1 MFRNESTAVID
12 KAKSREKAKAKAR
25 TGSPPEIIRQPKAID
40 ETSGALVLKEEIS
53 DSVRFRLDTNH
64 GMYVKTLI
72 PSSSIF
78 PTIEERSLGYFSAHS
93 SMWLRNFDLVDTI
106 CASNADEHLLASM
119 SAVGLASFS
128 NSVHAPELM
137 IRARRDY
144 VTALQLTNAALRSP
158 SEVKKDSTLFA
169 VMILSIFETVTGN
182 NERSLAAW
190 TEHINGA
197 AALVKLRGEEQFNT
211 QAGKRMFLQVTSNL
225 MLSCIQRTLPMPA
238 HIVELRKSAERFMDA
253 ANPAWRLSGII
264 IDLTILRAGIRD
276 GEIVGA
282 REIIEAALE
291 LDNRFISVFENLPPH
306 WQYGFV
312 YTDETPDLIWGGN
325 YHVYSEFWVAHIWN
339 GMRTCRIL
347 IHELIRDQLLSAAYE
362 PEEIF
367 TATEFIAQNESCEA
381 IMVQMRDDILGS
393 VPHHTQSSLVQ
404 SKTVMDG
411 PNTFLE
417 GSRSYFV
424 LWPLYL
430 AGSMDLTTEAIR
442 EWSIKRLKIIGDTVG
457 LKQAV
462 VLADYMENGKH
473 ISAWDR
479 EDKAE
484 WKRSLP
490 PRPKDL
496 KSFFLSLRRESES
509 ESPSSVGTAE
519 S

>member
-25 TGSPPEIIRQPKAID
+25 ASSPPATFRERRAAA
-40 ETSGALVLKEEIS
+40 ETSDALVLKGEIS
-53 DSVRFRLDTNH
+53 DSARFRLDNNH

-72 PSSSIF
+72 PSSNIF

-128 NSVHAPELM
+128 NSVRAPELM

-197 AALVKLRGEEQFNT
+197 AALVKLRGEQQFNT

-253 ANPAWRLSGII
+253 SNPAWRLSGII
-264 IDLTILRAGIRD
+264 IDLTIFRAAIRD
-276 GEIVGA
+276 GDIIGPRA
-282 REIIEAALE
+282 IIEAALE
-291 LDNRFISVFENLPPH
+291 LDRRFISVFENLPTY
-306 WQYGFV
+306 WQYEVV
-312 YTDETPDLIWGGN
+312 YTDETPDLIWGGS
-325 YHVYSEFWVAHIWN
+325 YHVYNEFWVAHIWN

-347 IHELIRDQLLSAAYE
+347 IQEIIRDQLLSAVYE
-362 PEEIF
+362 LEEVV
-367 TATEFIAQNESCEA
+367 TVTESLAMNESCEA
-381 IMVQMRDDILGS
+381 IMIEMRDDILGS
-393 VPHHTQSSLVQ
+393 VPHHTQSSIVQ
-404 SKTVMDG
+404 SKTLMDG
-411 PNTFLE
+411 PNAFLE

-430 AGSMDLTTEAIR
+430 AGAMDLTTEPIRNWAIQ
-442 EWSIKRLKIIGDTVG
+442 RLKNIGDTVG

-462 VLADYMENGKH
+462 VLANYMESGKH
-473 ISAWDR
+473 IAAWDR
-479 EDKAE
+479 DDKTE
-484 WKRSLP
+484 WEMSCP
-490 PRPKDL
+490 PRPKEL
-496 KSFFLSLRRESES
+496 KSFFLSLRREGES
-509 ESPSSVGTAE
+509 ESPPSAGTTE
-519 S
+519 F